1 MLLLLYFVLSHRTL
15 WYRQHLA
22 RDNRRVHWTLF
33 IEYKSCELIWMI
45 SSRLGPAVAYFLFSI
60 GLITVVDTVCKIY
73 TSELAPVQLV
83 WGYFVGMCLTLVF
96 YFGSRQ
102 TKLSHLM
109 ASQQTALQWIRPL
122 FLVLSICALFV
133 GLKFLPLAEAVI
145 LGFMA
150 PLFITALAYPLLGER
165 VSIHRWLAVVVGLIG
180 VGIVV
185 RPGSGIWHWAV
196 IMPLAGALC
205 FSLFQ
210 LSTRRLAKTE
220 STDGMLYHTGVGGL
234 VWSTLLVPFFW
245 SETQP
250 VHWLV
255 FLGTGVLGAVA
266 HLCMIQAFER
276 AQASLLAPF
285 NYSKLLWGVILGYL
299 VFDEL
304 PTANTLGGTTLIIA
318 AGLYV
323 VYRESSDDNKAPTHT
338 DGIR

>member
-1 MLLLLYFVLSHRTL
+1 MCGFADDDRRRGWLGWQFNSGVMHMQSSKLS
-15 WYRQHLA
+15 
-22 RDNRRVHWTLF
+22 
-33 IEYKSCELIWMI
+33 
-45 SSRLGPAVAYFLFSI
+45 SI
-60 GLITVVDTVCKIY
+60 GRRTVFGAALVAAA
-73 TSELAPVQLV
+73 LASVPQP
-83 WGYFVGMCLTLVF
+83 GSAQ
-96 YFGSRQ
+96 YFGRNKVQFDDFDFQVLRTDHFDIHYYPEEQEAVEDAARMSERWYERFARAFQHEFEQ
-102 TKLSHLM
+102 TKPIVLYADHPDFEQTNTLSGFIGEGTGGVTE
-109 ASQQTALQWIRPL
+109 S
-122 FLVLSICALFV
+122 
-133 GLKFLPLAEAVI
+133 LKN
-145 LGFMA
+145 
-150 PLFITALAYPLLGER
+150 R
-165 VSIHRWLAVVVGLIG
+165 
-180 VGIVV
+180 
-185 RPGSGIWHWAV
+185 V

-250 VHWLV
+250 IHWLV

>member
-1 MLLLLYFVLSHRTL
+1 MT
-15 WYRQHLA
+15 
-22 RDNRRVHWTLF
+22 
-33 IEYKSCELIWMI
+33 

-60 GLITVVDTVCKIY
+60 GLITVVDAVCKIY
-73 TSELAPVQLV
+73 TTELSPIQLV

-96 YFGSRQ
+96 YFGARR
-102 TKLSHLM
+102 TKLSRLIT
-109 ASQQTALQWIRPL
+109 SQQTALQWIRPL
-122 FLVLSICALFV
+122 FLVLSISSLFV

-150 PLFITALAYPLLGER
+150 PLFITALAHPLLGER
-165 VSIHRWLAVVVGLIG
+165 VSIHRWIAVVVGLIG
-180 VGIVV
+180 VGIVI
-185 RPGSGIWHWAV
+185 RPGSGIWHWAA
-196 IMPLAGALC
+196 IMPLAGALS
-205 FSLFQ
+205 FGLFQ

-220 STDGMLYHTGVGGL
+220 STDGMLYYTGVAGL

-245 SETQP
+245 AETQP
-250 VHWLV
+250 MHWLV

-285 NYSKLLWGVILGYL
+285 NYSKLLWSILLGYL

-323 VYRESSDDNKAPTHT
+323 VYRESSKDNKAPTHT
-338 DGIR
+338 DGIG

>member
-1 MLLLLYFVLSHRTL
+1 MT
-15 WYRQHLA
+15 
-22 RDNRRVHWTLF
+22 
-33 IEYKSCELIWMI
+33 
-45 SSRLGPAVAYFLFSI
+45 SSRMGAAVAYFLFSI

-73 TSELAPVQLV
+73 TSELSPVQLV
-83 WGYFVGMCLTLVF
+83 WGYFVGICLTLVF

-102 TKLSHLM
+102 TKLSRLM

-122 FLVLSICALFV
+122 FLVLSISALFV

-145 LGFMA
+145 LGFMC

-165 VSIHRWLAVVVGLIG
+165 MSIHRWLAVVIGLIG
-180 VGIVV
+180 VGIVI
-185 RPGSGIWHWAV
+185 RPGSGIWHWAA
-196 IMPLAGALC
+196 IMPLAGAL
-205 FSLFQ
+205 FFGLFQ

-220 STDGMLYHTGVGGL
+220 STDGMLYHTGVAGL

-245 SETQP
+245 VEPQP

-285 NYSKLLWGVILGYL
+285 NYSKLLWGIILGYV
-299 VFDEL
+299 VFGQL
-304 PTANTLGGTTLIIA
+304 PTINTLAGTTLIIA

-323 VYRESSDDNKAPTHT
+323 VYRESRDSDEPPVHGDIKV
-338 DGIR
+338 